1 MKNPHEKEYG
11 TLILFTSL
19 FAVGIFVL
27 TIQNSES
34 IRDIR
39 SKLEAATSR
48 TQVVSPSRGGAG
60 VPVTT
65 NTQTRPSTT
74 NSNTGTNPN
83 TFQAIPTSSTDITY
97 SCNGLPLC
105 DAGGSCCVTANSGGG
120 YQVNGNGPGSCGGDW
135 GTSTIGGTCTVGRIM
150 NPALNPSTQTGTTTV
165 TQGST
170 TTTAVFTKNIP
181 RGSSGTDVKNLQVL
195 LVGLGFLDA
204 KYQTG
209 FYGAMTTNAV
219 RAYQTSRSISALGTV
234 GPMTRAALNQDV
246 STSGTVDSI
255 SGYLYL
261 KPGVTQ

>member
-39 SKLEAATSR
+39 LKLEAATSR

-74 NSNTGTNPN
+74 NNSNTGTNPN
-83 TFQAIPTSSTDITY
+83 TFQAIPTSSPDLTY
-97 SCNGLPLC
+97 TCNGILPC
-105 DAGGSCCVTANSGGG
+105 SVGGYCCVSGGPSTG
-120 YQVNGNGPGSCGGDW
+120 YTVQGGQCGSGGQSGTVGN
-135 GTSTIGGTCTVGRIM
+135 IGGTCTVGRIM

-246 STSGTVDSI
+246 STSGTVDAI

-261 KPGVTQ
+261 KPR